1 MSSTSRITLGLIQV
15 AFGSLLLGDSFWSAG
30 ALADWKKEWE
40 KTLAGAKKE
49 GQVVLL
55 MRRYEG
61 VFAEFRKEYPEI
73 KVVTITGRGSDLGN
87 RIVAERRAGK
97 FLVDIYVGGP
107 YTVAASLMPAKAVD
121 PISDVLFLP
130 EVVDE
135 SKWIT
140 GKHRYTDPE
149 RKYNFAFVA
158 NPGATQISYNTNLVD
173 PKKFDSYRDLLDPK

>member
-1 MSSTSRITLGLIQV
+1 
-15 AFGSLLLGDSFWSAG
+15 
-30 ALADWKKEWE
+30 
-40 KTLAGAKKE
+40 
-49 GQVVLL
+49 

-73 KVVTITGRGSDLGN
+73 RVVTITGRGSDLGN

-97 FLVDIYVGGP
+97 YLVDIYVGGP
-107 YTVAASLMPAKAVD
+107 YTVASSLMPAKAVD

-140 GKHRYTDPE
+140 GKHRYTDLALRIKVSIITPAE
-149 RKYNFAFVA
+149 WTFRKMMLIRTINWLRAR
-158 NPGATQISYNTNLVD
+158 NTGTRTKLSG
-173 PKKFDSYRDLLDPK
+173 PT